1 MYSSVKKHLLTYR
14 FKKDQY
20 SRTNVGRNKT
30 RKEQTKEGRNNGSM
44 EEERMDQKVGKLVNK
59 DERMARRRNIL
70 QKERWKYGQ
79 KL

>member
-1 MYSSVKKHLLTYR
+1 MAVWKK
-14 FKKDQY
+14 
-20 SRTNVGRNKT
+20 
-30 RKEQTKEGRNNGSM
+30 KEWTK
-44 EEERMDQKVGKLVNK
+44 KVGKLVNK